1 MKSIVRSA
9 HRGFGPRP
17 VGPPRL
23 RARGLRQKGRPHT
36 KKTLS
41 GRPSSLTS
49 KSLLGL
55 WFCGLARNAMAAA
68 VLEIERA

>member
-9 HRGFGPRP
+9 HRGLGPRP
-17 VGPPRL
+17 VGPPRP
-23 RARGLRQKGRPHT
+23 RARGLRGRPHT